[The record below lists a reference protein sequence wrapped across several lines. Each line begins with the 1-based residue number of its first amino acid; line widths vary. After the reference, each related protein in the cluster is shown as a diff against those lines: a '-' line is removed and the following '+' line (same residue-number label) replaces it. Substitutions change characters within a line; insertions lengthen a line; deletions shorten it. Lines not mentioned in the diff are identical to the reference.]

1 MVAGELEPTAGAV
14 WRHPNLRIAAVA
26 QHAFTHLEHHL
37 DKTPNQYIQWRF
49 AAGEDREGLAYAAR
63 QVRWCTA
70 GWLGES
76 TRDSARVCW
85 GLPLYDTDTHT
96 HSHSHGQAE

>member
-1 MVAGELEPTAGAV
+1 MSCHASSQCCCTLYRAGELEPTAGSV

-26 QHAFTHLEHHL
+26 QHAFTHLEQHL

-63 QVRWCTA
+63 QV
-70 GWLGES
+70 G
-76 TRDSARVCW
+76 
-85 GLPLYDTDTHT
+85 
-96 HSHSHGQAE
+96 